1 MPQSYINLNKS
12 LLDVNIPKLVEFTKL
27 YTQNQL
33 MVYVKSKFSEQA
45 LFVAEQIELF
55 DKAQKKLPSWV
66 ANGCYFTRKSLEQ
79 CSSIPLA
86 NFKASLILGD
96 VLVDLSAG
104 LGVDDV
110 AFANSFKQVIGV
122 DPDKELNQIVRHNFN
137 KLGVT
142 NIIRVDA
149 NAADYLASNTQ
160 IADAY
165 YIDADR
171 RPTSKIKTFSLVDAT
186 PNVLAIVPK
195 LVEQGSTLLLKL
207 SPMVDIVYLFKTFA
221 NIETIYVVGFKNEV
235 KEVLVVMHKTAHSA
249 HQNIKAVQ
257 VNELGEVEHQ
267 FPGNVIVKTEESKI
281 EDCFFEP
288 SNMVIK
294 AGLSASYAKACGINI
309 VAKNSHYCTANFAV
323 NNYFGRIFKVIHH
336 QPFSKTSIKQYLK
349 TNQITKANISARNF
363 VTTVDEI
370 RKTFNLTEGG
380 EDYIFCTTDAA
391 KNKLFWHCNKI

>member
-1 MPQSYINLNKS
+1 MPQSYTNLHQS
-12 LLDVNIPKLVEFTKL
+12 VLDVNITNLVAFTKL
-27 YTQNQL
+27 YSKTQRIGYLKNT
-33 MVYVKSKFSEQA
+33 YNTHAIFFE
-45 LFVAEQIELF
+45 EQIELF

-66 ANGCYFTRKSLEQ
+66 AKGCYFTRKSLEQ

-86 NFKASLILGD
+86 NFKTNLFLGD

-122 DPDKELNQIVRHNFN
+122 DPDKDLNQIVRFNFN

-149 NAADYLASNTQ
+149 KAEDYLSNNTQ

-171 RPTSKIKTFSLVDAT
+171 RPTSKVKTFSLVDAT

-195 LVEQGSTLLLKL
+195 LVDQGSTVLLKL
-207 SPMVDIVYLFKTFA
+207 SPMVDIAYLFKTFA
-221 NIETIYVVGFKNEV
+221 NIEMVYVVGLKNEV
-235 KEVLVVMHKTAHSA
+235 KEVLVVMHKNALSE
-249 HQNIKAVQ
+249 HQNIRAIQ
-257 VNELGEVEHQ
+257 VNEQGEVECQ
-267 FPGNVIVKTEESKI
+267 FPENAVLNQADVIGV
-281 EDCFFEP
+281 DYFYEP

-294 AGLSASYAKACGINI
+294 AGLSVNYANACGIDI

-323 NNYFGRIFKVIHH
+323 NNYFGRMFKVINH
-336 QPFSKTSIKQYLK
+336 QPFSKTTIKQYLK

-363 VTTVDEI
+363 VTTVDEL
-370 RKTFNLTEGG
+370 RKTFALTEGG
-380 EDYIFCTTDAA
+380 DDYIFCTTNAA
-391 KNKLFWHCNKI
+391 KNKLFWHCKKN